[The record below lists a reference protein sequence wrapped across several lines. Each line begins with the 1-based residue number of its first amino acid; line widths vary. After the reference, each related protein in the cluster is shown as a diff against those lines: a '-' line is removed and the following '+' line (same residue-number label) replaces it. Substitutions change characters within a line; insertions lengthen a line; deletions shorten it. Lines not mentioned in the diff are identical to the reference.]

1 MDSKTFHK
9 ELVKR
14 INEAILEN
22 KAVYNSKAGGGAGGK
37 GIAYGAMLGLKYAIA
52 IADALAQ
59 ETERK

>member
-14 INEAILEN
+14 INEAILKN
-22 KAVYNSKAGGGAGGK
+22 KTIYNTKTGGRAGGK
-37 GIAYGAMLGLKYAIA
+37 GITYGTMLGLRHAIT

-59 ETERK
+59 EAEKE

>member
-14 INEAILEN
+14 INEAILKN
-22 KAVYNSKAGGGAGGK
+22 KIIYNARVGGK
-37 GIAYGAMLGLKYAIA
+37 GITYGTMLGLRHAIT

-59 ETERK
+59 EAERK